1 MRRLAPLTSILAV
14 ALLVTASPTP
24 ARAGDAASAAA
35 PAVDPAY
42 AQDVAHWRSERDE
55 GLRKPDGWLTLVGLY
70 WLHDGDNSFGSAAG
84 NDLVFPAGTPPKI
97 GTFHLADGKVSVR
110 AEPGAGL
117 THDGEPVTE
126 MALDADVSEHATVLA
141 LGTLTFYVIERPG
154 HIGIRAKDSASP
166 ALAEFKGIEDFPID
180 PTWRITARF
189 EPYDPPKKVRIPNV
203 IGTEFAET
211 CPGAAV
217 FEVDGKTY
225 RLEPTGDPAEGL
237 GLVFGDATN
246 GHETYGGGRFL
257 GIDPPVDGHLV
268 LDFNKA
274 YNPPCVFTPFA
285 TCPLPPRQNR
295 LPIRVAAGEKVY
307 GHPAH

>member
-1 MRRLAPLTSILAV
+1 MRSFPPLTWLLAA
-14 ALLVTASPTP
+14 ALLLAGPAMVRAS
-24 ARAGDAASAAA
+24 DAHTEPGAAA
-35 PAVDPAY
+35 VDQAY
-42 AQDVAHWRSERDE
+42 AQDLAHWRAERDE
-55 GLRKPDGWLTLVGLY
+55 GLRRPNGWLALVGLF
-70 WLHDGDNSFGSAAG
+70 WLHDGDNTFGSAAG
-84 NDLVFPAGTPPKI
+84 NDLVFPAGAPPKI

-110 AEPGAGL
+110 AEPGASL
-117 THDGEPVTE
+117 THDGAPVTE
-126 MALDADVSEHATVLA
+126 MALDADVSEHATVLE

-154 HIGIRAKDSASP
+154 HIGIRVKDSASP
-166 ALAEFKGIEDFPID
+166 TLAEFKGIEDFPLD
-180 PTWRITARF
+180 PAWRITARF
-189 EPYDPPKKVRIPNV
+189 EPYDPPKTVRIPNV
-203 IGTEFAET
+203 LGSEFEES

-217 FEVDGKTY
+217 FEVDGRSY

-237 GLVFGDATN
+237 SLVFGDATN

-257 GIDPPVDGHLV
+257 EIDPPVDGHLV

-274 YNPPCVFTPFA
+274 YNPPCVFTPYA